1 MENLKDYF
9 HFNRHE
15 RNGAIILL
23 VLCLAI
29 GFAPQL
35 YPLFIPDE
43 PLDYRTIRQAEA
55 ELKQEDNDAK
65 APVTNTAP
73 FPFDPNTA
81 SRETLRK
88 LQLND
93 RTITSIINYRNKGGK
108 FRSREDFSK
117 IYTLREADYKRL
129 APFINIQMAGV
140 TAKSAPHMVDFD
152 PNTASAADLGR
163 LGIPE
168 RVIRSIMNY
177 REKGGRYRKKED
189 LKKIYSL
196 AEAEYLRIE
205 PFINIAGSTDTA
217 TARPAFVQKTV
228 SIDINTATAAE
239 WQTLNG
245 IGPAYAAKIVRFR
258 ELLGGFASID
268 QVAETRQLPDS
279 TFQKIAPY
287 LKASP
292 VFRPIHINDASAEL
306 LAAHPYIDRK
316 SALAIVAWRAQ
327 NGPFSGEEDLKK
339 LYALSAETIDKIR
352 PYILYTQ

>member
-9 HFNRHE
+9 YFNRHE

-35 YPLFIPDE
+35 YPWFIPEE
-43 PLDYRTIRQAEA
+43 PLDYRAIRQAEA

-65 APVTNTAP
+65 APVINTAP

-108 FRSREDFSK
+108 FRTKEDFSK

-129 APFINIQMAGV
+129 APFIVIQQAV
-140 TAKSAPHMVDFD
+140 SVNPAPRMVDFD
-152 PNTASAADLGR
+152 PNTASAADLGS

-168 RVIRSIMNY
+168 RVIRSILNY

-205 PFINIAGSTDTA
+205 PYINIAGSTDTA
-217 TARPAFVQKTV
+217 DARPAFVQKAI

-258 ELLGGFASID
+258 ELLGGFASIN

-287 LKASP
+287 LKASSI
-292 VFRPIHINDASAEL
+292 VRPIHINDASAEI

-316 SALAIVAWRAQ
+316 SALAIVAWRTQ

-339 LYALSAETIDKIR
+339 LYALSAETIVKIR